1 MDSFTQVVLG
11 AAVGEAALGKK
22 VGNKALLYGAI
33 AGTIPDLDI
42 LSGFFVDTV
51 TALEIHR
58 GVTHSILFAVFG
70 GMFFGWL
77 VSLWEKKA
85 SWKQWSWL
93 FFLGFF
99 THSWLDAHTSWGT
112 QIFWP
117 FGYQISFRNIFVI
130 DPLYTIP
137 FAVFLLLA
145 WISPVGSVKRFRYNW
160 WGIGVSSA
168 YMLVTIILKFVT
180 YDKFVQA
187 LEEQEIVYSTIQTKP
202 SPMNTILWTANVQ
215 TEDAFLIGDYSFFDT
230 EPIQFYSHP
239 KNHELLG
246 KLKENKDVQRL
257 IRVTEDK
264 YTIVQKEDGIYLNDL
279 RFGMISVKQDGDKY
293 AFSYKIEGT
302 VDEVVITEE
311 IKDRED
317 AKKMLSDLWNRLLG
331 RRI

>member
-1 MDSFTQVVLG
+1 MDSFTQIVLG

-22 VGNKALLYGAI
+22 VGNRALLYGAI

-58 GVTHSILFAVFG
+58 GLTHSILFAVFG

-77 VSLWEKKA
+77 ISLWEKRA

-93 FFLGFF
+93 FFLGFI

-112 QIFWP
+112 QVFWP

-130 DPLYTIP
+130 DPLYTLP

-145 WISPVGSVKRFRYNW
+145 WNSSVGSSKRARYNW
-160 WGIGVSSA
+160 WGIGISSA
-168 YMLVTIILKFVT
+168 YMLVTIVLKFIT

-187 LEEQEIVYSTIQTKP
+187 LDEQEIAYSTIQTKP
-202 SPMNTILWTANVQ
+202 SPMNTILWTANIQ

-246 KLKENKDVQRL
+246 ELRNNKDVQRL
-257 IRVTEDK
+257 ITVTEDK
-264 YTIVQKEDGIYLNDL
+264 YTIVEKEDGIYLNDL
-279 RFGMISVKQDGDKY
+279 RFGMISVKQNGDKY
-293 AFSYKIEGT
+293 AFSYKLDKVG
-302 VDEVVITEE
+302 DEVIITEE
-311 IKDRED
+311 VKDRED
-317 AKKMLSDLWNRLLG
+317 AKRMLSDLWSRLLG
-331 RRI
+331 RKI

>member
-145 WISPVGSVKRFRYNW
+145 WISPVGSVKRSRYNW

>member
-1 MDSFTQVVLG
+1 MDSFTQIVLG

-58 GVTHSILFAVFG
+58 GFTHSILFAVFG

-77 VSLWEKKA
+77 VSLWEKRA

-93 FFLGFF
+93 FFLGFI

-117 FGYQISFRNIFVI
+117 FGYQVSFRNIFVI

-137 FAVFLLLA
+137 FAIFLLLA
-145 WISPVGSVKRFRYNW
+145 WISPVGSSKRARYNW
-160 WGIGVSSA
+160 WGIGISSA
-168 YMLVTIILKFVT
+168 YMLVTIVLKFVT

-187 LEEQEIVYSTIQTKP
+187 LDEQGVVYSTIQTKP

-239 KNHELLG
+239 KNHELLSG
-246 KLKENKDVQRL
+246 LRDNKDVQRL
-257 IRVTEDK
+257 ITVTEDK
-264 YTIVQKEDGIYLNDL
+264 YTVVKKEDGIYLNDL
-279 RFGMISVKQDGDKY
+279 RFGMISVKQNGDKY
-293 AFSYKIEGT
+293 AFSYKLEEVG
-302 VDEVVITEE
+302 DEIIITEE
-311 IKDRED
+311 VKDRED
-317 AKKMLSDLWNRLLG
+317 AKRMLSDLWSRLLG

>member
-1 MDSFTQVVLG
+1 MDSFTQIVLG

-42 LSGFFVDTV
+42 LSGYFVDTV

-58 GVTHSILFAVFG
+58 GLTHSLLFAIFG
-70 GMFFGWL
+70 GIAFGWL
-77 VSLWEKKA
+77 VSLWEKRA
-85 SWKQWSWL
+85 NWKQWSWL
-93 FFLGFF
+93 FFLGFI

-117 FGYQISFRNIFVI
+117 FGYQVSFRNIFVI
-130 DPLYTIP
+130 DPLYTLP

-145 WISPVGSVKRFRYNW
+145 WRSPVGSQKRFRYNW
-160 WGIGVSSA
+160 WGIGISSA
-168 YMLVTIILKFVT
+168 YMLVTLVLKGIT
-180 YDKFVQA
+180 YHKFQQA
-187 LEEQEIVYSTIQTKP
+187 LEKQNIDYTSIQTKP

-230 EPIQFYSHP
+230 EPIRFYSHP
-239 KNHELLG
+239 KKHHLLG
-246 KLKENKDVQRL
+246 DLIKDKDVQRL
-257 IRVTEDK
+257 IKVTENK
-264 YTIVQKEDGIYLNDL
+264 YTLTEKADGIYLNDL

-293 AFSYKIEGT
+293 AFSYLLQPTEHG
-302 VDEVVITEE
+302 VAITEE
-311 IKDRED
+311 VKDRED

-331 RRI
+331 RKI

>member
-1 MDSFTQVVLG
+1 MDSFTQIVLG

-77 VSLWEKKA
+77 VSLWEKRA

-93 FFLGFF
+93 FFLGFI

-117 FGYQISFRNIFVI
+117 FGYQVSFRNIFVI

-137 FAVFLLLA
+137 FAIFLLLA
-145 WISPVGSVKRFRYNW
+145 WISPVGSAKRARYNW

-168 YMLVTIILKFVT
+168 YMLVTIVLKFVT

-187 LEEQEIVYSTIQTKP
+187 LDEQEIVYSTIQTKP

-246 KLKENKDVQRL
+246 ELRSNKNVQRL
-257 IRVTEDK
+257 ITVTEDK
-264 YTIVQKEDGIYLNDL
+264 YTIVKKEDGIYLNDL
-279 RFGMISVKQDGDKY
+279 RFGMISVKQNGDKY
-293 AFSYKIEGT
+293 AFSYKL
-302 VDEVVITEE
+302 DEVGDEVIITEE
-311 IKDRED
+311 VKDRED
-317 AKKMLSDLWNRLLG
+317 AKRMLSDLWSRLLG
-331 RRI
+331 KRI

>member
-1 MDSFTQVVLG
+1 MDSFTQIVLG

-93 FFLGFF
+93 FFLGFI

-117 FGYQISFRNIFVI
+117 FGYQVSFRNIFVI
-130 DPLYTIP
+130 DTLYTIP
-137 FAVFLLLA
+137 FAIFLLLA
-145 WISPVGSVKRFRYNW
+145 WVSPVGSAKRARYNW
-160 WGIGVSSA
+160 WGIGISSA
-168 YMLVTIILKFVT
+168 YMLVTIVLKFVT

-187 LEEQEIVYSTIQTKP
+187 LDEQEIVYSTIQTKP

-230 EPIQFYSHP
+230 EPIQFYSHL

-246 KLKENKDVQRL
+246 ELRNNKNVQRL
-257 IRVTEDK
+257 ITVTEDK
-264 YTIVQKEDGIYLNDL
+264 YTIVKKEDGIYLNDL
-279 RFGMISVKQDGDKY
+279 RFGMISVKQNGDKY
-293 AFSYKIEGT
+293 AFSYKL
-302 VDEVVITEE
+302 DEV
-311 IKDRED
+311 
-317 AKKMLSDLWNRLLG
+317 
-331 RRI
+331 

>member
-1 MDSFTQVVLG
+1 MDSFTQIVLG

-77 VSLWEKKA
+77 VSLWEKRA

-93 FFLGFF
+93 FFLGFI

-117 FGYQISFRNIFVI
+117 FGYQVSFRNIFVI

-137 FAVFLLLA
+137 FAIFLLLA
-145 WISPVGSVKRFRYNW
+145 WISPVGSAKRARYNW

-168 YMLVTIILKFVT
+168 YMLVTIVLKFVT

-187 LEEQEIVYSTIQTKP
+187 LDEQEIVYSTIQTKP

-215 TEDAFLIGDYSFFDT
+215 TEVAFLIGDYSFFDT

-246 KLKENKDVQRL
+246 ELRNNKNVQRL
-257 IRVTEDK
+257 ITVTEDK
-264 YTIVQKEDGIYLNDL
+264 YTIVKKEDGIYLNDL
-279 RFGMISVKQDGDKY
+279 RFGMISVKQNGDKY
-293 AFSYKIEGT
+293 AFSYKL
-302 VDEVVITEE
+302 DEVGGEVIITEE
-311 IKDRED
+311 VKDRED
-317 AKKMLSDLWNRLLG
+317 AKRMLSDLWSRLLG
-331 RRI
+331 KRI

>member
-145 WISPVGSVKRFRYNW
+145 WISPVGSVKRSRYNW

-168 YMLVTIILKFVT
+168 YMLVTIIFKFVT

-317 AKKMLSDLWNRLLG
+317 AKKMLSDLWKRLLG

>member
-145 WISPVGSVKRFRYNW
+145 WISPVGSVKRSRYNW

-264 YTIVQKEDGIYLNDL
+264 YTIVQKEDGVYLNDL